1 MKTTLKSKPRNI
13 IGAKVK
19 LARIRNKITQEQL
32 AARLELNDVQID
44 RIAISRIES
53 GNRFVADYE
62 VVELAKAL
70 NISVE
75 FLLSVDWELIIT
87 LYFGFI
93 LLYL

>member
-1 MKTTLKSKPRNI
+1 MKTTLKSKPKNI
-13 IGAKVK
+13 IGEKVK
-19 LARIRNKITQEQL
+19 LARMKNKITQEQL

-62 VVELAKAL
+62 VVEIAKAL

-75 FLLSVDWELIIT
+75 FLLSVD
-87 LYFGFI
+87 
-93 LLYL
+93 